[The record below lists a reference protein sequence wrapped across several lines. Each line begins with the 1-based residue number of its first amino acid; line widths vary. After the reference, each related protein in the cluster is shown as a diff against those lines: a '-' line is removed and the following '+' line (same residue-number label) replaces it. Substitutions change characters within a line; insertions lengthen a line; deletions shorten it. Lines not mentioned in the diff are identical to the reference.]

1 MTKIKSGFFFKN
13 HEKKALKILM
23 AFIIFIL
30 IIFKT
35 QSIQNFKAFYLPET
49 KYYIVTETNI
59 FYYSAET
66 GGNIYTYPFGNA
78 QKINNVQES
87 EMISFGIFKE
97 NLNIAYC
104 LIVKNYFYALLD
116 GNVRCCTM
124 INLING
130 YVSQIYPYKCIIY
143 DNQYNCFYILV
154 FENSSKVL
162 TFILNQNLVPSCDIS
177 SMNSITINI
186 DSDSFSCQLM
196 KLPSNE
202 EVLTC
207 FYQSSNE
214 IKASS
219 FRINI
224 NIMFNIKNM
233 EEISSL
239 TNSKEITGLK
249 IIKSAL
255 SQDGTKSFVCYI
267 NNDNN
272 CECLIYD
279 ITNNIWSDNNI
290 YLNDCLLE
298 SSSLHIEY
306 SDNKNEYIL
315 YCFQSSTKFELQQ
328 FDSNF
333 VEIEDEENGI
343 YDLKHLLSDCTE
355 YYLSSLVQNS
365 NNLKMFASCD
375 SNILQ
380 ILIEE
385 GKVIPP
391 TIITTI
397 FTFPATT
404 ILTTL
409 PQTTIPQTTLPQTT
423 LPQTT
428 LPQTTLT
435 QTTLNII
442 SSKITLIPT
451 NIANIPSK
459 SSIIPFSQNDYE
471 IIQENSKKTKEDII
485 NNIENYIKNYDIHKI
500 YEIFGNDYYIKIS
513 PINNKKYK
521 NISTYIEFLS
531 CENKLRD
538 HYDISQNSILTVLQ
552 MEINKN
558 NNNSLIN
565 QVEYI
570 VYDEFKNILD
580 LSVCSNELIKIY
592 YNINNSSILNISY
605 INYYNNIGI
614 DIFNIND
621 TFFNDICYPYS
632 EGNSDMI
639 LKDRVNDIYQN
650 YSLCDSNCEYENIDI
665 QNMTITCNCFVKTE
679 IEATIEEP
687 TFKKIIFG
695 IFEDST
701 FGVIKC
707 YKLVFNLNKKDN
719 IGFWM
724 FLIFILLHIP
734 FIINYIIYKERPIK
748 KYIKEEMIK
757 YHYIEKKNNPKKRK
771 YKINIKN
778 KDSIDNGL
786 FSENN
791 LLVFYQKKKI
801 KGNNKVKN
809 VENKL
814 FKNSYSIPSSLKKLN
829 LNIVEIN
836 KKTKNIESEKI
847 KNKNKNKNK
856 KRKKS
861 KHKKKKSKNI
871 STIKYFINSH
881 FYINNNITYKTFSN
895 FNHYIHL
902 DTSNLVNNKYNN
914 TFPNFSMKKKY
925 VFLSKKNCICLLLYN
940 MIKYDAY
947 NILNKE
953 YFSNYIL
960 YTDDYEEAIIYEKRS
975 FFRIVSIML
984 ILKEKIINTFC
995 FKSPLEL
1002 QSLRICLLIFIYS
1015 SNFALNTI
1023 FYFSDK
1029 ISDKY
1034 HYKNNNLIIFTII
1047 NNLSISLISTL
1058 LSTIMITFLRV
1069 MTNSRYKMEKIFRE
1083 QEKKMRLN
1091 KDYFVNKLEKKKI
1104 INKLVK
1110 IIKSLRIKITIFFII
1125 ELLLLLFFLYFT
1137 TAFCEVYKNTQIAW
1151 IADCLTS
1158 FILSIIIEIL
1168 FSFIISILYIFSVK
1182 KKNKFI
1188 YSITSLAI

>member
-1 MTKIKSGFFFKN
+1 MTKIKSEFFFKN
-13 HEKKALKILM
+13 YEKKTFKILM

-116 GNVRCCTM
+116 GNVRCSTM

-143 DNQYNCFYILV
+143 DNRYNCFYILV

-249 IIKSAL
+249 IIKSVL

-298 SSSLHIEY
+298 SSSIHIEY
-306 SDNKNEYIL
+306 FENKDEYIL
-315 YCFQSSTKFELQQ
+315 YCFQSSTKFELQK

-333 VEIEDEENGI
+333 EEIEDEENGI
-343 YDLKHLLSDCTE
+343 YDLTHLLTDCPD
-355 YYLSSLVQNS
+355 YYLSSLVHNS
-365 NNLKMFASCD
+365 NNLKMFVSCD

-385 GKVIPP
+385 AKVIP
-391 TIITTI
+391 TTI
-397 FTFPATT
+397 
-404 ILTTL
+404 ILTTY
-409 PQTTIPQTTLPQTT
+409 
-423 LPQTT
+423 
-428 LPQTTLT
+428 
-435 QTTLNII
+435 
-442 SSKITLIPT
+442 
-451 NIANIPSK
+451 PSK
-459 SSIIPFSQNDYE
+459 SSIIPFSQNNNE
-471 IIQENSKKTKEDII
+471 IIQENSEKSKEDII
-485 NNIENYIKNYDIHKI
+485 KNIDKFIKNYDIHKI
-500 YEIFGNDYYIKIS
+500 YEIFGNDYYIKIN

-570 VYDEFKNILD
+570 VYDEFKNILN

-632 EGNSDMI
+632 EGDSDMI

-836 KKTKNIESEKI
+836 KITKNIESEKI
-847 KNKNKNKNK
+847 KNKNKNK

-881 FYINNNITYKTFSN
+881 FYINNNNNITYKTFSN

-984 ILKEKIINTFC
+984 E
-995 FKSPLEL
+995 
-1002 QSLRICLLIFIYS
+1002 
-1015 SNFALNTI
+1015 
-1023 FYFSDK
+1023 
-1029 ISDKY
+1029 
-1034 HYKNNNLIIFTII
+1034 
-1047 NNLSISLISTL
+1047 
-1058 LSTIMITFLRV
+1058 
-1069 MTNSRYKMEKIFRE
+1069 
-1083 QEKKMRLN
+1083 
-1091 KDYFVNKLEKKKI
+1091 
-1104 INKLVK
+1104 
-1110 IIKSLRIKITIFFII
+1110 
-1125 ELLLLLFFLYFT
+1125 
-1137 TAFCEVYKNTQIAW
+1137 
-1151 IADCLTS
+1151 
-1158 FILSIIIEIL
+1158 
-1168 FSFIISILYIFSVK
+1168 
-1182 KKNKFI
+1182 
-1188 YSITSLAI
+1188 